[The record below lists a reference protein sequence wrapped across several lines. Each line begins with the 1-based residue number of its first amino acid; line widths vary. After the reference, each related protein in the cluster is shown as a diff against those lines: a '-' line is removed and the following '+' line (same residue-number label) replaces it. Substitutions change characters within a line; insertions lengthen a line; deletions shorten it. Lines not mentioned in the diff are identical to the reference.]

1 MKWFS
6 ISGATKMASENDLQF
21 KKRQNKQQNKLKQL
35 KKNKINQDIFYLF
48 TISYS
53 LGNLNFKNA

>member
-35 KKNKINQDIFYLF
+35 KIK
-48 TISYS
+48 
-53 LGNLNFKNA
+53 